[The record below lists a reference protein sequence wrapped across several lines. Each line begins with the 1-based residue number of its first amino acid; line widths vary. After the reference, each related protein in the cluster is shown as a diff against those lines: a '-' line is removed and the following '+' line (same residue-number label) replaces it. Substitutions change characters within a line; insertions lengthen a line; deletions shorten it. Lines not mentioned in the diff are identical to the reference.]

1 MKRSLPMVL
10 VCLAIPL
17 PAFAQTVNTTTGTAG
32 CAKLVQVSADTIS
45 QRIAADDANIN
56 APKSVKTLTCLDNF
70 FKGAGLDVITNFLN
84 PTNLLQSIEGQICN
98 AISSA
103 WQNSLGQP
111 QCGITLTGFNL
122 GFGGLGNLGG
132 GLSCPKLTFGG
143 GGPPMGSI
151 SVSGNGNGQFR
162 VNGAG
167 VAPAGYTVSQQN
179 GLW

>member
-1 MKRSLPMVL
+1 MKHCLPMLL
-10 VCLAIPL
+10 VCLAM
-17 PAFAQTVNTTTGTAG
+17 PASAQTVNTTTGSAG
-32 CAKLVQVSADTIS
+32 CAALAQASANAIS
-45 QRIAADDANIN
+45 QRIAVDDANIN

-98 AISSA
+98 AISTA
-103 WQNSLGQP
+103 WQSSLGQP
-111 QCGITLTGFNL
+111 QCGITLSGFNL

-132 GLSCPKLTFGG
+132 GLSCPKLSFGG

-151 SVSGNGNGQFR
+151 NVSANGNGQFR

-167 VAPAGYTVSQQN
+167 LAPSGYTVSQQN